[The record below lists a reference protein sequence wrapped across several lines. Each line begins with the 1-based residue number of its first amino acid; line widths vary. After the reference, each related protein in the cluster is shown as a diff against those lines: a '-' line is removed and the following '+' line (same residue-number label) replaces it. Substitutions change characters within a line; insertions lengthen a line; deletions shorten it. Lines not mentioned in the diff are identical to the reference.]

1 MAERRVQHHNLTE
14 FFRDLVRHA
23 MRRQEVCST
32 EETEFY
38 LVKLL
43 EGFSHPQRGWFDR
56 PLALEYLEA
65 FHAPAERRYGQLKR
79 VGDTA
84 LFLSGL
90 FVESLHRKVISS
102 DYYIGLGRTAY
113 GHLSRLSADVGA
125 APADSFAE
133 LAERFP
139 DFVGVLAEISLESLF
154 PGDKHTLRVYTR
166 WLYTRGKR
174 DEQWLIRQ
182 GLIPCGP
189 ASRIR
194 H

>member
-14 FFRDLVRHA
+14 FFRDLVRRA

-43 EGFSHPQRGWFDR
+43 EAFTHPDRGWFDR

-65 FHAPAERRYGQLKR
+65 FHSPVERRYGQLKR

-84 LFLSGL
+84 LFMSGL
-90 FVESLHRKVISS
+90 FIESLHRKVVSS

-113 GHLSRLSADVGA
+113 GHLSQLSADVGA

-139 DFVGVLAEISLESLF
+139 DFVGVLADISLESLF
-154 PGDKHTLRVYTR
+154 PGDEQMLRVYTR

-174 DEQWLIRQ
+174 DERWLIRQ
-182 GLIPCGP
+182 GLIPWG
-189 ASRIR
+189 ASGDRP